1 MEEKIKKWFD
11 QGLWTAA
18 MVETAGKKGLITPAQ
33 VKAITGKGGEDHDP
47 NVQQED

>member
-18 MVETAGKKGLITPAQ
+18 MVETAGKKGLITPTQAE
-33 VKAITGKGGEDHDP
+33 AITGVEAITELEAKK
-47 NVQQED
+47 